1 MKGVLDEFCNAVQ
14 SGAPEYQYETNH
26 APRAKSDNGS
36 EKRSKSVDSKEK
48 AGGGLFN
55 GFFS

>member
-14 SGAPEYQYETNH
+14 SGAPEYQDTS
-26 APRAKSDNGS
+26 RAKSDNGS
-36 EKRSKSVDSKEK
+36 EKRSKSVESKEK
-48 AGGGLFN
+48 ARGGFFN